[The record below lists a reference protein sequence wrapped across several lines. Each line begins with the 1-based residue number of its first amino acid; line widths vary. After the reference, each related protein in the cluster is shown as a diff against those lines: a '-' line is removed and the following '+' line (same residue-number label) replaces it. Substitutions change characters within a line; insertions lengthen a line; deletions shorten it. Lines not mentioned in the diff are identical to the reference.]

1 MDLYIF
7 CLLLGGAGLLAMAA
21 LGAGHLGGHGSGH
34 AGQNGVGHGG
44 NGHAGHA
51 GDAHGTD
58 AGSLAH
64 PGPLGHATSHS
75 TAHSAYGAAR
85 TQSSRGARGQTSGSA
100 VRSMLLSLMSP
111 RVLFS
116 LLVGFGGIGWLLDGI
131 LGGWVLL
138 LAALLGGVAFER
150 GLIRPVWNFL
160 FRFASNPAE
169 TLEGQL
175 ASLATAASGFDAN
188 GHGVV
193 AIEVNGEIVQC
204 LGTLRDD
211 DRALGI
217 RVHTGDQL
225 RVESVDAARN
235 RCTVSYVGPAHLAEP
250 T

>member
-21 LGAGHLGGHGSGH
+21 LGAGHLGGHGSSH
-34 AGQNGVGHGG
+34 AGHNGGGHGG
-44 NGHAGHA
+44 NGHA

-58 AGSLAH
+58 GGSLAH
-64 PGPLGHATSHS
+64 PGPLGHAAPHAISHS
-75 TAHSAYGAAR
+75 
-85 TQSSRGARGQTSGSA
+85 ARGVRGHTSGSA

-116 LLVGFGGIGWLLDGI
+116 LLVGFGGIGWLLEGI

-138 LAALLGGVAFER
+138 FIALLGGLAFELA
-150 GLIRPVWNFL
+150 LIRPVWNFL

-188 GHGVV
+188 GHGLV

-211 DRALGI
+211 DRTLGI

-225 RVESVDAARN
+225 RVESVDSARN
-235 RCTVSYVGPAHLAEP
+235 RCTVSYVGPASLAE
-250 T
+250 